1 MTNQELQWADMP
13 MNPKYG
19 TEHFLVA
26 GATGSGKTV
35 LINLLM
41 KSVLEAKRSSRAM
54 VYDPK
59 QEVLPT
65 IYALLGQSEEAVASG
80 SSPVKVLHPLDER
93 CCAWDLA
100 SDFDGPVSAR
110 QFASILV
117 PDSETEGAGDS
128 FFTNAVR
135 DLLTGVMLA
144 FINCV
149 PAKRTWTFRDVLLTL
164 LYEPYLR
171 FVLEMD
177 KTRDGKPFPMVAR
190 LRESY
195 LDGDTRTASNIRA
208 TINTKLSVY
217 EPIAATWHLAQLKN
231 QVFSL
236 SEWVSDDPRCSTLVL
251 GNDEASRAA
260 IDAINQAVFKRASE
274 LLLAKRESTEREK
287 SEGLNQTWF
296 FLDEVREA
304 GRLDGLSRLL
314 TKGRSKGACVV
325 LGFQDIAGM
334 RAVYGDEV
342 ANEICGQC
350 NNVAILRLNSPT
362 TAEWAVE
369 LFGRRLA
376 STKGGS
382 RSIDSEGRSNR
393 GRDTG
398 EDERPY
404 VYTSDFLYLPQT
416 SKTNG
421 LSGYFRSPNIHPEE
435 HELAVHLPWL
445 EIAPL
450 LPQVA
455 DVREDSMRAAR
466 KPRPVS
472 EHYLQPW
479 NEEDRKRLGLKC
491 ALPHWKNEPSVAEQ
505 AQGIARRKVPIKP

>member
-1 MTNQELQWADMP
+1 MASQHLQWADMP

-26 GATGSGKTV
+26 GATGSGKTI

-65 IYALLGQSEEAVASG
+65 IYALLGLSEEDVASG
-80 SSPVKVLHPLDER
+80 CSPVRVLHPLDER

-117 PDSETEGAGDS
+117 PDGENEGAGDS

-149 PAKRTWTFRDVLLTL
+149 PAERAWTFRDVLLTL

-177 KTRDGKPFPMVAR
+177 KTREGKSFPMVAR

-208 TINTKLSVY
+208 TINTKLSIY
-217 EPIAATWHLAQLKN
+217 EPIAATWHLAQIKN
-231 QVFSL
+231 QTFSL
-236 SEWVSDDPRCSTLVL
+236 SEWVSDDPLCSTLVL
-251 GNDEASRAA
+251 GNDEASRSA

-274 LLLAKRESTEREK
+274 LLLAKREATKRERED
-287 SEGLNQTWF
+287 GLNQTWF

-350 NNVAILRLNSPT
+350 NNVAILRLNSAS

-376 STKGGS
+376 LTEGGS
-382 RSIDSEGRSNR
+382 RSVDSEGRANR

-398 EDERPY
+398 DDERPY
-404 VYTSDFLYLPQT
+404 VYTSNFLYLPQT
-416 SKTNG
+416 SEANG
-421 LSGYFRSPNIHPEE
+421 LSGYFRSPNINPEE
-435 HELAVHLPWL
+435 HELGVHLPWS

-450 LPQVA
+450 LPQVP
-455 DVREDSMRAAR
+455 DVREDSMRTAR
-466 KPRPVS
+466 KPRPVA
-472 EHYLQPW
+472 EHYLEPW
-479 NEEDRKRLGLKC
+479 SEADRIRLGFKC
-491 ALPHWKNEPSVAEQ
+491 ALPPWKSKPSVAEQ
-505 AQGIARRKVPIKP
+505 AQNVPRRSVKH